1 MSDTSPGIA
10 IESGLPWHQH
20 GVTIRAIG
28 PDDLDTLVEYR
39 NMEEVW
45 ILQDWEVP
53 YERSR
58 AERLIP
64 PDSGMLAVG
73 NWSQVAIEFDGMF
86 VGDIGFHVPETG
98 GVAWIGY
105 SLHPRYWGR
114 GIATRAVSLVVRNL
128 VRMGARSVKASVDP
142 RNEASIGLLSRC
154 GFTLLDEKAPI
165 VVRGEEFLDDVYAWE
180 PGLGAVGTDG
190 S

>member
-1 MSDTSPGIA
+1 MSDTSPGGT
-10 IESGLPWHQH
+10 IESRLPWHNH

-28 PDDLDTLVEYR
+28 HDDLDTLVEYR

-45 ILQDWEVP
+45 VLQDWEVP

-58 AERLIP
+58 AERLVP
-64 PDSGMLAVG
+64 PDSGLLAVG
-73 NWSQVAIEFDGMF
+73 EWAQVAIEFDGLF
-86 VGDIGFHVPETG
+86 VGDIGFHVPEPG

-105 SLHPRYWGR
+105 SVHPRHWGR
-114 GIATRAVSLVVRNL
+114 GIATHAVSLVVRNL
-128 VRMGARSVKASVDP
+128 VEMGASIVKASVDP
-142 RNEASIGLLSRC
+142 RNEASIALLVRC

-165 VVRGEEFLDDVYAWE
+165 VVRGDEYLDDVYAWE
-180 PGLGAVGTDG
+180 PGFDAVGTDG